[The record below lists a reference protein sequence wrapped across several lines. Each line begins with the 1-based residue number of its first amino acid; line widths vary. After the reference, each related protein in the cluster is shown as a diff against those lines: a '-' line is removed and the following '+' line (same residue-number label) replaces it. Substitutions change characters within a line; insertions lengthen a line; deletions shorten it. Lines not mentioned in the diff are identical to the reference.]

1 MRIQTV
7 CTAIIIP
14 ILMMATE
21 SFADKAVI
29 IDGTWVIIGDGNL
42 TQVDSRNVRKE
53 PEERSYGM
61 SMADIEKKF
70 KIRQKMIRKAAERVN
85 KLKEVLSQG
94 VVPSSITDK
103 LSTAEANITALQD
116 NQLEIKGSIERK
128 CESLDRLFDPDQHC
142 CVTDFALV
150 CISDAVATTYFPSD
164 HAAGDCETCVQAIWD
179 LFPHISSSRK

>member
-29 IDGTWVIIGDGNL
+29 IDGTWVIIGDGNF
-42 TQVDSRNVRKE
+42 TQVDTRNAIKE

-61 SMADIEKKF
+61 SVADIEKKF

-103 LSTAEANITALQD
+103 LTTAEANITALQE

-150 CISDAVATTYFPSD
+150 CISDAVASTYFPSD
-164 HAAGDCETCVQAIWD
+164 HAAGDCETCVQEIWD
-179 LFPHISSSRK
+179 LFPHISISRK